1 MPPAAANRSAPSM
14 EQHKIYLMSS
24 QHIPQL
30 KLCFLQCPVGHPV
43 SPVFVAVGISEHD
56 LLEVLSGL
64 QLQGVDGVCQNDF
77 HLACT
82 ALQILN
88 GFKQG
93 YHIDAGLHSALLHP
107 PKSRSEEHTSELQS
121 RGHLVC

>member
-1 MPPAAANRSAPSM
+1 MWYPC
-14 EQHKIYLMSS
+14 
-24 QHIPQL
+24 L
-30 KLCFLQCPVGHPV
+30 KPLRIWR
-43 SPVFVAVGISEHD
+43 AV
-56 LLEVLSGL
+56 
-64 QLQGVDGVCQNDF
+64 QGVDGVCENDF

-107 PKSRSEEHTSELQS
+107 PKSGLFCEQHALQHIVLS
-121 RGHLVC
+121 MGHSADLAPKCPRIGQSDYTMQRIYYQ

>member
-43 SPVFVAVGISEHD
+43 SPVLVAVGISEHD

-77 HLACT
+77 HLVCA
-82 ALQILN
+82 ALQIL
-88 GFKQG
+88 
-93 YHIDAGLHSALLHP
+93 DR
-107 PKSRSEEHTSELQS
+107 KSTRLNSSHVAISYVVFCLKKKKLPN
-121 RGHLVC
+121 HLTVVHL